1 MGYFGVSLL
10 LLSLDALRGC
20 NVFTQNVL
28 ILSCIMLLLL
38 FDVLGAMM
46 SNNLINFDEQ

>member
-1 MGYFGVSLL
+1 VSVMDQCLVYFDVSLL

-20 NVFTQNVL
+20 NVFTQNVM

-38 FDVLGAMM
+38 LDVLKV
-46 SNNLINFDEQ
+46 Q